1 MWGVMRFYNL
11 LRIGITWKGPEIIE
25 LWQSSSDTEKLSLS
39 QEYLTTDGYFYRTT
53 SDHRYLSTDITTDD
67 DDDDDVDNHPPDELC
82 VDDDAGSGSDE
93 DDSLLVA
100 YDSNSIVSVWRKQRK
115 YLERTLVTSTSAMSL
130 LCFVICSVE
139 FYAEI
144 LFMKNYF

>member
-1 MWGVMRFYNL
+1 MRFYNL

-25 LWQSSSDTEKLSLS
+25 LWQSSSDTEKLSIS

-53 SDHRYLSTDITTDD
+53 PDQRYLSTDITTEDEDNDADPHYERCCDD
-67 DDDDDVDNHPPDELC
+67 EA
-82 VDDDAGSGSDE
+82 AGSGSDE

-100 YDSNSIVSVWRKQRK
+100 YDSNSIVSVWRQCCTK
-115 YLERTLVTSTSAMSL
+115 LNTRTNGTVL
-130 LCFVICSVE
+130 LCFTICMVE
-139 FYAEI
+139 LYAEI